1 MENGKISLISTDIS
15 AIKEYQDYTGGY
27 INSLNEDVSELKER
41 VASMEKILLS
51 ATNIDWKTVRFLDEP
66 ETFK

>member
-1 MENGKISLISTDIS
+1 MDNDKISLISADIS
-15 AIKEYQDYTGGY
+15 TIKEYEDYTGDY
-27 INSLNEDVSELKER
+27 INRLNEDVRELKER

-51 ATNIDWKTVRFLDEP
+51 VTNIDWKTVRFLDEP

>member
-1 MENGKISLISTDIS
+1 MDNDKISLISADIS
-15 AIKEYQDYTGGY
+15 AIKEYEDYTGDY
-27 INSLNEDVSELKER
+27 INRLNEDVRELNER

-51 ATNIDWKTVRFLDEP
+51 VTNIDWKTVRFLDEP